1 MVHRDLKSP
10 NILLDKQLRA
20 KVCDFGLTRVMR
32 ASRVRIVHSP
42 FTGVT
47 RLLPPI
53 EDISTN
59 SDLPLSTANDALC
72 SETTVSIE
80 DRRGKMTKVVGTM
93 RWMAPEVFRGDH
105 LYGRAIDVYSFG
117 IVMWELTT
125 RQTPWKE
132 IEREVREDG
141 AEHNKVRDKMSFF
154 TQLNHA
160 LQINRRPTIPEDVV
174 LNFSR
179 YVAVMKECWAGDQA
193 NRPPF
198 AQVVD
203 ELSACL
209 REVMLS

>member
-125 RQTPWKE
+125 REMPWNE
-132 IEREVREDG
+132 IERVQFGEQG
-141 AEHNKVRDKMSFF
+141 KVSFF
-154 TQLNHA
+154 KELNHA
-160 LQINRRPTIPEDVV
+160 LQTNRRPTIPEDIV
-174 LNFSR
+174 LSFPH
-179 YVAVMKECWAGDQA
+179 YVALMKECWAGDQA
-193 NRPPF
+193 DRPPF
-198 AQVVD
+198 TQIVD

-209 REVMLS
+209 RAMSA